1 MKKSLIIILLALFI
15 PSFLLAQEEEKKD
28 VPYWY
33 VSSHKIPWEK
43 IDSLQAMVKK
53 YTVPAV
59 AEAKKSGRILDYNI
73 LIQHTGD
80 EYNVVT
86 MTKFPSWAA
95 IDEGAGW
102 GAAMKIVVPD
112 KEERNKAWAGWR
124 WVFEGVPR
132 IHNIYV
138 DAMHTP

>member
-1 MKKSLIIILLALFI
+1 MKKSSIIILLVLFI
-15 PSFLLAQEEEKKD
+15 PAFLIAQEEEKKD

-43 IDSLQAMVKK
+43 IDSLQALVKK
-53 YTVPAV
+53 YTVPLV
-59 AEAKKSGRILDYNI
+59 AEAKKSGLILDYNI

-80 EYNVVT
+80 EYNVVII
-86 MTKFPSWAA
+86 TKFPSWAA

-112 KEERNKAWAGWR
+112 KEERNKAWAGWQ
-124 WVFEGVPR
+124 WVFKGVPR
-132 IHNIYV
+132 IDNIYI
-138 DAMHTP
+138 DAMYTP